1 MCEDIFAP
9 GDIKILVDFCDL
21 FLIRKNKLPQAE
33 ISHFLSSET
42 WVRVALLS
50 DLWAVGLIEMQGNI
64 LNK

>member
-1 MCEDIFAP
+1 M
-9 GDIKILVDFCDL
+9 KISSRQETLKSSRFCDL

-42 WVRVALLS
+42 WVHVALLS